1 VQYIEVK
8 TVFDA
13 PVLSA
18 TPDSSGN
25 FTSYSTLGSKGYI
38 TPALGLGVH
47 EYATRYFRLE
57 ANVSGFMLP
66 HRWQLLDSDATIAY
80 RVGKIE
86 LRAGAKGFIFRTSP
100 KSDYFY
106 RGTVGGVMFGVRW
119 YSD

>member
-1 VQYIEVK
+1 MRPFYRPPRTAPVISPHTPRWVRKATSDLKTVFTSTLYQVQYIEVK

-47 EYATRYFRLE
+47 EYTTRYFRLE

-80 RVGKIE
+80 
-86 LRAGAKGFIFRTSP
+86 
-100 KSDYFY
+100 
-106 RGTVGGVMFGVRW
+106 
-119 YSD
+119 